1 MVLLALLLA
10 AGPNVPVIDHAKAVR
25 VRPINRDVVMC
36 HTPTALPLARL
47 ATQALNERNADY
59 GYDKIMANGGC
70 MPVFSTDA
78 LYADFQEDVAWTG
91 ALRPP
96 QMLSGV
102 IRVVRVRF
110 PVEVGNKSIDA
121 YAFIAA
127 EDLTR

>member
-1 MVLLALLLA
+1 MILLAMLLA
-10 AGPNVPVIDHAKAVR
+10 AGLNVPVIDHTKAVQ
-25 VRPINRDVVMC
+25 VKPINKDVVMC

-47 ATQALNERNADY
+47 ATKALNERNIDY

-91 ALRPP
+91 ALKPP

-102 IRVVRVRF
+102 MRVVRVRF
-110 PVEVGNKSIDA
+110 AVELGNTKIDA
-121 YAFIAA
+121 YAYIAA
-127 EDLTR
+127 EDLAR